1 MIEENK
7 RELISAL
14 IDNELS
20 ESEKNSLLA
29 EAKINNEIATEI
41 ERQQRF
47 KHVISTK
54 FKRVSVPDS
63 LKSRIQVALAN
74 EMAKSSAEPENSTVT
89 DKSVV
94 TPITDLNQKA
104 PKQRAWL
111 LVAAI
116 ILLAALLYLS
126 RIDSTSVTDEFTSVE
141 FISFQHFVNHNGMFV
156 GRANEVESTEDAR
169 NYLKEHYSCNI
180 TVPELDGVEFAGVL
194 YVDFHDGFHTPLLSY
209 KVDEDDYIYIFAF
222 ELKNLDSLA
231 EIQRD
236 PEAVRAIV
244 RHNDVFTVTFNGH
257 DVVSWKWDDVW
268 YSAVSKHQGDVI
280 AAMLPH

>member
-7 RELISAL
+7 RALISAL

-20 ESEKNSLLA
+20 HSEKEILLA
-29 EAKINNEIATEI
+29 EAEINGEIATEI
-41 ERQQRF
+41 ERQR
-47 KHVISTK
+47 K
-54 FKRVSVPDS
+54 FKEIIVAKYKRVPLPDES
-63 LKSRIQVALAN
+63 KSRILSALAV
-74 EMAKSSAEPENSTVT
+74 EMATAAKESETDSGNESTVI
-89 DKSVV
+89 
-94 TPITDLNQKA
+94 TPISELNKKA
-104 PKQRAWL
+104 PKQRVWL
-111 LVAAI
+111 LVAAVT
-116 ILLAALLYLS
+116 LLAALLYLS
-126 RIDSTSVTDEFTSVE
+126 RIDNTTISNEFTSVE
-141 FISFQHFVNHNGMFV
+141 FISFQHFLNHNGLFV
-156 GRANEVESTEDAR
+156 GRADGIDTTQDAR

-194 YVDFHDGFHTPLLSY
+194 YVDFHDGYHTPLLSY
-209 KVDEDDYIYIFAF
+209 RVNEDDYIYIFAF

-236 PEAVRAIV
+236 PDAVRAIV